1 MRLPVSTASEI
12 EASASD
18 WLVRRESGDWS
29 EAEQVR
35 LDQWLNESTL
45 NRVAFL
51 RLELAWE
58 DAARLK
64 ALGAGVR
71 SDGPP
76 PPGHWNISPFY
87 GAPAPIAEQ
96 ARRPRLRAAYI
107 AFAASLL
114 VAVVA
119 AGYWRFVVD
128 AGRYSTAVGMIASV
142 AIADGS
148 KVTLNTN
155 SRIRVALSDAERRI
169 ELQRGEAF
177 FDVSKDPHRPFVVRV
192 GDKRVIAVGTRF
204 SVRRFDDEI
213 EVVVTEGKV
222 KVESPSTDVT
232 NEASSRESASGDPLQ
247 PHAPADVLL
256 VAGSV
261 ARASEAGV
269 LMQRKSVPE
278 AEAQL
283 SWRVGVLVFR
293 DRNLG
298 EAIAEFNR
306 YNERHIVIDDPAL
319 AQLKIEGNFRAT
331 NLDAFVR
338 LIESGFPVRVEQHTD
353 RIVLTAR

>member
-1 MRLPVSTASEI
+1 MSTRLPVSTASEI
-12 EASASD
+12 EAIASD

-29 EAEQVR
+29 EAQQAR

-45 NRVAFL
+45 HRVAFL

-76 PPGHWNISPFY
+76 PPGHWNLSPFFSAPPSVS
-87 GAPAPIAEQ
+87 GAS
-96 ARRPRLRAAYI
+96 RPRLRVGRI
-107 AFAASLL
+107 AFAASLVIAL
-114 VAVVA
+114 VA
-119 AGYWRFVVD
+119 AGYWRFVID

-148 KVTLNTN
+148 KVTLNTD
-155 SRIRVALSDAERRI
+155 SRIQVALSDAERRI

-177 FDVSKDPHRPFVVRV
+177 FDVSKDPRRPFVVRV
-192 GDKRVIAVGTRF
+192 GNKRVVAVGTRF
-204 SVRRFDDEI
+204 SVRRFGDEI

-222 KVESPSTDVT
+222 KVENSSTQVRGDVPSPSD
-232 NEASSRESASGDPLQ
+232 
-247 PHAPADVLL
+247 PADVLL

-261 ARASEAGV
+261 ARAGEAGV

-278 AEAQL
+278 AEVQL
-283 SWRVGVLVFR
+283 SWRAGVLVFR

-306 YNERHIVIDDPAL
+306 YNERRIVIDDPEL
-319 AQLKIEGNFRAT
+319 AKLKIEGNFRAT
-331 NLDAFVR
+331 NVDAFVR
-338 LIESGFPVRVEQHTD
+338 LIESGFPVRAHEYAD

>member
-1 MRLPVSTASEI
+1 MSTASEI
-12 EASASD
+12 EAIASD

-29 EAEQVR
+29 EAEQAC
-35 LDQWLNESTL
+35 LDHWLNESTL
-45 NRVAFL
+45 HRVAFL

-71 SDGPP
+71 SEGPP
-76 PPGHWNISPFY
+76 PPGHWNVSPFFSAPSSLSA
-87 GAPAPIAEQ
+87 GAS
-96 ARRPRLRAAYI
+96 RPRLRIGQI
-107 AFAASLL
+107 AFAASVLI
-114 VAVVA
+114 AAVA
-119 AGYWRFVVD
+119 AGYWRFVID

-148 KVTLNTN
+148 KVTLNTDT
-155 SRIRVALSDAERRI
+155 RIQVALSDAERRI

-192 GDKRVIAVGTRF
+192 GDQRVIAVGTRF
-204 SVRRFDDEI
+204 SVRRLGNEI

-222 KVESPSTDVT
+222 KVESPSIHVRG
-232 NEASSRESASGDPLQ
+232 EVASASDDPLQ
-247 PHAPADVLL
+247 RHAPAEVLL

-261 ARASEAGV
+261 ARAGEAGV

-283 SWRVGVLVFR
+283 SWRGGVLVFR

-306 YNERHIVIDDPAL
+306 YNERRIVIDDPEL

-331 NLDAFVR
+331 NVDAFVR
-338 LIESGFPVRVEQHTD
+338 LIESGFPVHVEPYKD